1 MKQLN
6 EKRPSAT
13 VAGGNFDL
21 KSPSHQSSVTN
32 QVDLF
37 DSNLGRSRA
46 TTMSKKGDRPNNL
59 AFGRIQR

>member
-13 VAGGNFDL
+13 VASNLDL
-21 KSPSHQSSVTN
+21 KSPSHQSSLNN

-37 DSNLGRSRA
+37 DSNQGRSRA